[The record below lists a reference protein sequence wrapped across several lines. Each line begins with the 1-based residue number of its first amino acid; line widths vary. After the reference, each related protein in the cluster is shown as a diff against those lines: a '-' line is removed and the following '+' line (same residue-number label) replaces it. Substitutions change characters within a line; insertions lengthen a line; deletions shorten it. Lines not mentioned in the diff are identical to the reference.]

1 MSVNSVE
8 AIASL
13 PAPSNG
19 TSGAI
24 GTNAFSRPASFASML
39 LDGADKVNSQLIQAD
54 AKVRAF
60 ALDDSVPVHEVTF
73 ALEQARMS
81 VELMM
86 QVRTRLLEGYQQLM
100 NMQL

>member
-1 MSVNSVE
+1 MSVYPVE

-13 PAPSNG
+13 PALPHAA
-19 TSGAI
+19 SGII
-24 GTNAFSRPASFASML
+24 GTNAPGRPASFAGML
-39 LDGADKVNSQLIQAD
+39 LDGVDKVNSQLVQAD